1 MKKVIVML
9 IACASTFAL
18 NAAISEKFNE
28 GYDFKSLSVNT
39 AEDETNISLF
49 PDNQMFFLKKG
60 KAYLSEFADNK
71 ESLLEA
77 KKGRAE
83 AFLGINGNVAYDAA
97 SGKMYFSVEESSDS
111 EWLYE
116 ATYKKGS
123 WTAVKRLEI
132 EGMLQERGNN
142 PFVTNAGWS
151 YISKVKAIMQ
161 NPAIAK
167 NGKRLYFTSTSFEDG
182 QGGKDIWYIDLKA
195 DGTWTKPVNA
205 GDAINTPS
213 DEDYAFVENDEILYF
228 SSNRAG
234 VYNLYQSNALGES
247 WANASL
253 MQAPYNSEVND
264 YNIVIV
270 EGVPY
275 VTTDRNEGN
284 GTDIYAYVKYPCQI
298 IISNLEIIQE
308 FTGTAYALEGDV
320 NFAYPPTNGEIKVKD
335 ATGAE
340 KSYTL
345 PQTSPFKF
353 YIDNIDCDVE
363 AVNRNITVSF
373 TDENCEAT
381 LEYLA
386 PAEIKKEFYWVDFFF
401 EFDKSDLTPQSQED
415 MERLVVEMKKFP
427 DAKFE
432 ISGYADAR
440 GSNEYNDRLS
450 ERRAKSVKEALI
462 QKGLKSENLRII
474 GKGERFLHVRDAVTE
489 DQHAQNR
496 RVEVRII
503 NTENE

>member
-18 NAAISEKFNE
+18 NAAISDKFNE
-28 GYDFKSLSVNT
+28 GYDFKALSVNT
-39 AEDETNISLF
+39 TDDETNISLF
-49 PDNQMFFLKKG
+49 VDNQMFFLKDG
-60 KAYLSEFADNK
+60 KVYLSEFADNQ
-71 ESLLEA
+71 ENLQEPR
-77 KKGRAE
+77 KGRAE
-83 AFLGINGNVAYDAA
+83 VYLGINGNVAYDAL
-97 SGKMYFSVEESSDS
+97 SGKMYFSVEESSDT

-123 WTAVKRLEI
+123 WTSIKRLEI
-132 EGMLQERGNN
+132 DGMSVVRGNN

-151 YISKVKAIMQ
+151 YISKVKAVLL

-167 NGKRLYFTSTSFEDG
+167 DGKRLYFTSASLDGG
-182 QGGKDIWYIDLKA
+182 QGGKDIWYIVQKE
-195 DGTWTKPVNA
+195 DGTWSKPVNA

-213 DEDYAFVENDEILYF
+213 DEDYAFIENDEILYF

-264 YNIVIV
+264 YNIVVV

-275 VTTDRNEGN
+275 VTTDRNVGN
-284 GTDIYAYVKYPCQI
+284 GTDIFAYTKYPCKVALGNI
-298 IISNLEIIQE
+298 EVLQE
-308 FTGTAYALEGDV
+308 FTGG
-320 NFAYPPTNGEIKVKD
+320 G
-335 ATGAE
+335 
-340 KSYTL
+340 YTL
-345 PQTSPFKF
+345 VGDINFENAPSAGEMNIKDETGVTKTLQLPQISPVKF
-353 YIDNIDCDVE
+353 EMRDLDCDTKE
-363 AVNRNITVSF
+363 VNRILTVSF
-373 TDENCEAT
+373 TQENCEAKV
-381 LEYLA
+381 EYLA

-401 EFDKSDLTPQSQED
+401 EFDKSDLTPQSKED
-415 MERLVVEMKKFP
+415 MERLVVEMRKFP

-450 ERRAKSVKEALI
+450 ERRAKSIKEALI
-462 QKGLKSENLRII
+462 QKGLKAENLRII
-474 GKGERFLHVRDAVTE
+474 GKGERFLHVRDAITE

-503 NTENE
+503 NTEND

>member
-18 NAAISEKFNE
+18 NAAINEKFNE

-77 KKGRAE
+77 QKGRAE

-167 NGKRLYFTSTSFEDG
+167 NGKRLYFTSSSFEGG

-234 VYNLYQSNALGES
+234 VYNLYQSNALG
-247 WANASL
+247 
-253 MQAPYNSEVND
+253 
-264 YNIVIV
+264 
-270 EGVPY
+270 
-275 VTTDRNEGN
+275 
-284 GTDIYAYVKYPCQI
+284 
-298 IISNLEIIQE
+298 
-308 FTGTAYALEGDV
+308 
-320 NFAYPPTNGEIKVKD
+320 
-335 ATGAE
+335 
-340 KSYTL
+340 
-345 PQTSPFKF
+345 
-353 YIDNIDCDVE
+353 
-363 AVNRNITVSF
+363 
-373 TDENCEAT
+373 
-381 LEYLA
+381 
-386 PAEIKKEFYWVDFFF
+386 
-401 EFDKSDLTPQSQED
+401 
-415 MERLVVEMKKFP
+415 
-427 DAKFE
+427 
-432 ISGYADAR
+432 
-440 GSNEYNDRLS
+440 
-450 ERRAKSVKEALI
+450 
-462 QKGLKSENLRII
+462 
-474 GKGERFLHVRDAVTE
+474 
-489 DQHAQNR
+489 
-496 RVEVRII
+496 
-503 NTENE
+503 

>member
-18 NAAISEKFNE
+18 NAAINEKFNE

-97 SGKMYFSVEESSDS
+97 SGKMYFSVKESSET

-116 ATYKKGS
+116 ATYKNGS
-123 WTAVKRLEI
+123 WTSVQRLEI
-132 EGMLQERGNN
+132 EGMPPQRGNI

-161 NPAIAK
+161 NPAISK

-234 VYNLYQSNALGES
+234 VYNLYQSNALVDG
-247 WANASL
+247 WAVASL
-253 MQAPYNSEVND
+253 MPAPYSSEQND
-264 YNIVIV
+264 YNIVV
-270 EGVPY
+270 ANGTPY
-275 VTTDRNEGN
+275 LTSDRNVEN
-284 GTDIYAYVKYPCQI
+284 GTDIFAFMKYPCQI
-298 IISNLEIIQE
+298 SISNLEIIQE
-308 FTGTAYALEGDV
+308 FTGTAYAIEGEV
-320 NFAYPPTNGEIKVKD
+320 SFVYPPATGEIKVKD

-345 PQTSPFKF
+345 PETSPFKF
-353 YIDNIDCDVE
+353 YIENIDCDTVN
-363 AVNRNITVSF
+363 VNRYVTVSF
-373 TDENCEAT
+373 TEENCDAKA
-381 LEYLA
+381 EYLA

-401 EFDKSDLTPQSQED
+401 EFDRAELTEQSKED

-427 DAKFE
+427 EAKFE
-432 ISGYADAR
+432 ISGYADSR
-440 GSNEYNDRLS
+440 GTDVYNDRLS
-450 ERRAKSVKEALI
+450 ERRAKSVKDALI
-462 QKGLKSENLRII
+462 EKGLNTENLRII
-474 GKGERFLHVRDAVTE
+474 GKGERFLHVRDAKTE

-503 NTENE
+503 NTEND